1 MVGSR
6 SEFADFLKAFVARKQ
21 SGMRTMVAI
30 QRCLLFFAPFS
41 MAFLST
47 GVGAEF
53 TKRNVTEVSYYQ
65 QILPILRARCH
76 GCHQPAK
83 SSGDYEMTQFN
94 HLLAGGESDEA
105 AVIPNYPDQSHLLQL
120 ITPSGDG
127 AEMPR
132 GQPALSV
139 AEVSLIRQWIAQ
151 GANNDT
157 PESVRPSWDAEHPPV
172 YATAPVIT
180 ALDHS
185 PDGKILAVSGYHEV
199 LLHKSDGSGLVGRL
213 VGMSERIQSAVFSPD
228 GMRLAVAGGSPG
240 RLGELQV
247 WSVASETLQLSLPVT
262 YDTIYG
268 ASWSA
273 DNRYIAFGCSDNTVR
288 VVEAETGRQILF
300 NGAHNDWVLDTTFS
314 IQGAH
319 VVSVS
324 RDRSMKL
331 VELSTARFVDNITS
345 ITPGALQGGLQAV
358 ECHPTRDEL
367 LVGGAD
373 GVPRIYRIYR
383 VKARQI
389 GDDHNL
395 IQEFPALPG
404 RIYDVAYSSD
414 GERIV
419 AGSSLNGTG
428 VVRVF
433 GAEDG
438 QQLSQMEE
446 IVTGVYAVDFNPD
459 GKTIASAGFDGQ
471 VYLHESATGRLV
483 NKFVPV
489 PIAP

>member
-1 MVGSR
+1 
-6 SEFADFLKAFVARKQ
+6 
-21 SGMRTMVAI
+21 MVAT
-30 QRCLLFFAPFS
+30 QRCLLFLAIFFV
-41 MAFLST
+41 AFLSA
-47 GVGAEF
+47 GVCTEF
-53 TKRNVTEVSYYQ
+53 TKGSTTQVSYYQ
-65 QILPILRARCH
+65 QILPILRVRCH

-83 SSGDYEMTQFN
+83 SSGNYEMTQFN
-94 HLLAGGESDEA
+94 QLLAGGESEA
-105 AVIPNYPDQSHLLQL
+105 AAVVPSHPDQSRLLQL
-120 ITPSGDG
+120 ITPSGNA

-139 AEVSLIRQWIAQ
+139 AEVSLIRRWIVE
-151 GANNDT
+151 GAMNDT
-157 PESVRPSWDAEHPPV
+157 PDSVRPSWDAEHPPL
-172 YATAPVIT
+172 YAAAPVIT
-180 ALDHS
+180 ALDYS

-228 GMRLAVAGGSPG
+228 GTRLAVAGGSPG

-247 WSVASETLQLSLPVT
+247 WSVGSETLQLSLPVT

-288 VVEAETGRQILF
+288 VVEAKTGRQVLF

-314 IQGAH
+314 IQGDH

-358 ECHPTRDEL
+358 VCHPTRDEL

-373 GVPRIYRIYR
+373 GVPKTYRTYR

-395 IQEFPALPG
+395 IQKFPALPG

-419 AGSSLNGTG
+419 AGSSSSGAG
-428 VVRVF
+428 AVRVF
-433 GAEDG
+433 GADDG
-438 QQLSQMEE
+438 QQLAQMEG
-446 IVTGVYAVDFNPD
+446 IFTGVYAVAFSPD
-459 GKTIASAGFDGQ
+459 GNTIASAGFDGH

-489 PIAP
+489 PIIP

>member
-1 MVGSR
+1 
-6 SEFADFLKAFVARKQ
+6 
-21 SGMRTMVAI
+21 MVAT
-30 QRCLLFFAPFS
+30 QRCLLFLAIFFV
-41 MAFLST
+41 AFLSG
-47 GVGAEF
+47 GVCTEF
-53 TKRNVTEVSYYQ
+53 TKGSTTQLSYYQ

-83 SSGDYEMTQFN
+83 SGGNYEMTQFN
-94 HLLAGGESDEA
+94 HLLAGGESEA
-105 AVIPNYPDQSHLLQL
+105 TAVVPGHPDQSRLLQL
-120 ITPSGDG
+120 ITPNGDV

-132 GQPALSV
+132 GRPALSV
-139 AEVSLIRQWIAQ
+139 AKVALIRQWIAE
-151 GANNDT
+151 GAMNDT
-157 PESVRPSWDAEHPPV
+157 PESVQPSWDAEHPPL
-172 YATAPVIT
+172 YAAAPVIT
-180 ALDHS
+180 TLDYS

-228 GMRLAVAGGSPG
+228 GTRLAVAGGSPG

-247 WSVASETLQLSLPVT
+247 WNVVTETLQFSSSVT

-288 VVEAETGRQILF
+288 VVEAKTGKQVLF

-314 IQGAH
+314 IQGDH
-319 VVSVS
+319 VISVS

-373 GVPRIYRIYR
+373 GVAKIFRTYR

-395 IQEFPALPG
+395 IQAFPALPG

-414 GERIV
+414 GKRIV
-419 AGSSLNGTG
+419 AGSSSHGTG

-438 QQLSQMEE
+438 QRLAQMEE
-446 IVTGVYAVDFNPD
+446 IVTGVYAVAFNPD
-459 GKTIASAGFDGQ
+459 GNTIASAGFDGQ
-471 VYLHESATGRLV
+471 VYLHESATGRLL

-489 PIAP
+489 PITP